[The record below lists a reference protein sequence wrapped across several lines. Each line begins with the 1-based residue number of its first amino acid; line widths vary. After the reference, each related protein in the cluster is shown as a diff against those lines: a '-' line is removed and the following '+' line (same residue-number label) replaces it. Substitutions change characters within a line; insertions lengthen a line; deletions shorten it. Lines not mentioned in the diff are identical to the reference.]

1 MIIYFFVF
9 QSRHRSRRD
18 NRIGFAGAPVTKWF
32 EPKPRLPISTPA
44 ACHETIY
51 PYNKGLR
58 IRPFLGPL
66 SGYAYRARHQYYTS
80 FREDNIFS
88 SHVLDFLLRAG
99 TTPSSQARANQY
111 YYNYYDNFRDKSGF
125 LGTDGRRRLQTVGL
139 TKSTPPPPPQTTRL
153 QSYDDDDDDG
163 AY

>member
-1 MIIYFFVF
+1 MV
-9 QSRHRSRRD
+9 RTKT
-18 NRIGFAGAPVTKWF
+18 AVTC
-32 EPKPRLPISTPA
+32 TPA

-51 PYNKGLR
+51 YIVHNKGLR
-58 IRPFLGPL
+58 LRPFLGPL
-66 SGYAYRARHQYYTS
+66 SRYAYRARHQYCTS

-99 TTPSSQARANQY
+99 TTPSSHARANQY

-125 LGTDGRRRLQTVGL
+125 HGTDGRRRLQTVGA
-139 TKSTPPPPPQTTRL
+139 TKSTPPPPQTTRL
-153 QSYDDDDDDG
+153 QSYDDDDNEDDG